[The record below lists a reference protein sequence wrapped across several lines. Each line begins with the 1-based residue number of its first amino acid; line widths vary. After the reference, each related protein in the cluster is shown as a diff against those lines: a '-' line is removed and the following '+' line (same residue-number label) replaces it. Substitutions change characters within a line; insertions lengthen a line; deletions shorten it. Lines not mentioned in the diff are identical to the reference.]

1 MGCKWQHA
9 SLGDICRL
17 VGGSAFPRRYQGQ
30 SEGVPFIKVSD
41 MNLSSNGWMICK
53 ASNHVNEKVL
63 VDIGAKKQPRGA
75 TVFAKI
81 GEALKADRTRML
93 TTETAI
99 DNNMMAAIPKS
110 GTDKWFLYYL
120 ISWLRLSNYAEGS
133 ALPYLKQSTLNKIP
147 ITLPNSEVAQ
157 RKVVEILYELDSQI
171 KLNTAQNGYLKALAS
186 TAYRAFI
193 ETLGGNYHEG
203 TMSELLEIRYG
214 KDHKRLTPGNVP
226 VYGSGGLMRKVDS
239 SLYSGES
246 VLIPRK
252 GSLNNVMYVDEAFW
266 TVDTMFYTVPKEPG
280 AAKYCYQ
287 FLCNQDLASMNS
299 GSAVPSMTIKILDA
313 LPIKVPTNR
322 ALETFNDEVAPLY
335 SAVKQFQ
342 IENERLSSLRETLL
356 PRLMSGEIDISKIEV
371 PAPPNSHLSEL
382 PQEEVGQRSGW
393 GFPSPP
399 SLGVPD
405 GGEGGRGRAWLRPW
419 R

>member
-171 KLNTAQNGYLKALAS
+171 KLNTAQNGYLAAQALRS
-186 TAYRAFI
+186 
-193 ETLGGNYHEG
+193 
-203 TMSELLEIRYG
+203 SRYQS
-214 KDHKRLTPGNVP
+214 RRT
-226 VYGSGGLMRKVDS
+226 
-239 SLYSGES
+239 
-246 VLIPRK
+246 
-252 GSLNNVMYVDEAFW
+252 
-266 TVDTMFYTVPKEPG
+266 
-280 AAKYCYQ
+280 
-287 FLCNQDLASMNS
+287 
-299 GSAVPSMTIKILDA
+299 
-313 LPIKVPTNR
+313 
-322 ALETFNDEVAPLY
+322 
-335 SAVKQFQ
+335 
-342 IENERLSSLRETLL
+342 
-356 PRLMSGEIDISKIEV
+356 
-371 PAPPNSHLSEL
+371 
-382 PQEEVGQRSGW
+382 
-393 GFPSPP
+393 
-399 SLGVPD
+399 
-405 GGEGGRGRAWLRPW
+405 
-419 R
+419 

>member
-171 KLNTAQNGYLKALAS
+171 KLNTAQNGYLEELARTLYHEIGNDHSHPAELAQIAQVNPETYSPKEAWETISYIDTSSLTNNECDSMQVIKPSEEKLPSRARRKVKRGDVLYSTVRPNQKHYGLLENVPHDALAS
-186 TAYRAFI
+186 TAFAVIRTESKWSPLVYLALTESSVI
-193 ETLGGNYHEG
+193 EALQQLAETSTSTIPSIRPSDLGEIEVTLPSDAEG
-203 TMSELLEIRYG
+203 EYLNSQIR
-214 KDHKRLTPGNVP
+214 L
-226 VYGSGGLMRKVDS
+226 
-239 SLYSGES
+239 
-246 VLIPRK
+246 
-252 GSLNNVMYVDEAFW
+252 
-266 TVDTMFYTVPKEPG
+266 
-280 AAKYCYQ
+280 CYQ
-287 FLCNQDLASMNS
+287 LFAANS
-299 GSAVPSMTIKILDA
+299 LEN
-313 LPIKVPTNR
+313 NR
-322 ALETFNDEVAPLY
+322 LVE
-335 SAVKQFQ
+335 
-342 IENERLSSLRETLL
+342 LRDSLL
-356 PRLMSGEIDISKIEV
+356 PKLMTGEIDVSGVELT
-371 PAPPNSHLSEL
+371 PPNSHLYWS
-382 PQEEVGQRSGW
+382 
-393 GFPSPP
+393 
-399 SLGVPD
+399 
-405 GGEGGRGRAWLRPW
+405 
-419 R
+419 

>member
-171 KLNTAQNGYLKALAS
+171 KLNTAQNGYLHDLVMAAS
-186 TAYRAFI
+186 KSIYQEIETTDAPLPDGWRWVEVEEIAELVSRGITPKYDESSAETVLGQTCVRNNLVFI
-193 ETLGGNYHEG
+193 ENGRHHKPKKINEKWLREGDLLINSTGVGSLGRTAQVWFEP
-203 TMSELLEIRYG
+203 E
-214 KDHKRLTPGNVP
+214 KLT
-226 VYGSGGLMRKVDS
+226 VDS
-239 SLYSGES
+239 HITIVRTRKPEHALYLGFWAFAHERYIESLHTGSTGQTELPRDHVKAIRFVLPDAVTLSWFNSIAEPAVKAIVANQVES
-246 VLIPRK
+246 KKL
-252 GSLNNVMYVDEAFW
+252 EA
-266 TVDTMFYTVPKEPG
+266 
-280 AAKYCYQ
+280 
-287 FLCNQDLASMNS
+287 LR
-299 GSAVPSMTIKILDA
+299 DA
-313 LPIKVPTNR
+313 L
-322 ALETFNDEVAPLY
+322 
-335 SAVKQFQ
+335 
-342 IENERLSSLRETLL
+342 L
-356 PRLMSGEIDISKIEV
+356 PKLMSGEIDVSKVEV
-371 PAPPNSHLSEL
+371 PTPPNSHLYWS
-382 PQEEVGQRSGW
+382 
-393 GFPSPP
+393 
-399 SLGVPD
+399 
-405 GGEGGRGRAWLRPW
+405 
-419 R
+419 

>member
-171 KLNTAQNGYLKALAS
+171 KLNTAQNGYLGELCESIAS
-186 TAYRAFI
+186 RQMDTAAKLSDLCYQVNDKKPYADAVLQSYVST
-193 ETLGGNYHEG
+193 ESLLVNKGGRQ
-203 TMSELLEIRYG
+203 TA
-214 KDHKRLTPGNVP
+214 
-226 VYGSGGLMRKVDS
+226 S
-239 SLYSGES
+239 SLPSSGKVTQYKVGDTLVSNIRPYFKKVWFADQDGTCSGDVIVFRAREAQNAPYVYSLLRTDSFFDWVMRGS
-246 VLIPRK
+246 KGTKMPRGDK
-252 GSLNNVMYVDEAFW
+252 KQMMAYPICPSCENADLS
-266 TVDTMFYTVPKEPG
+266 
-280 AAKYCYQ
+280 
-287 FLCNQDLASMNS
+287 FLS
-299 GSAVPSMTIKILDA
+299 SAVNKLCA
-313 LPIKVPTNR
+313 NER
-322 ALETFNDEVAPLY
+322 
-335 SAVKQFQ
+335 
-342 IENERLSSLRETLL
+342 ENERLSKVRDTLL
-356 PRLMSGEIDISKIEV
+356 PKLMSGEMNVSKV
-371 PAPPNSHLSEL
+371 DATQPNSHLYWS
-382 PQEEVGQRSGW
+382 
-393 GFPSPP
+393 
-399 SLGVPD
+399 
-405 GGEGGRGRAWLRPW
+405 
-419 R
+419 